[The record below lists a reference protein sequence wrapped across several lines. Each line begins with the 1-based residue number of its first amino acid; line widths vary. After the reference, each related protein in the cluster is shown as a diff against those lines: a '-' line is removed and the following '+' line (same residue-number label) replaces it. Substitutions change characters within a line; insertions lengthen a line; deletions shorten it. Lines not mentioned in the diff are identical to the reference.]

1 MLSQD
6 QCEAQSMPPRPIRP
20 LIQRGNYLFEV
31 LKMGNVCISDHVI
44 ICYRSYIIKV
54 CNLLVFGNQTLKP
67 KIHSSVWDTNFF
79 ENYSGSLFPFWNKKK
94 EKKIQEENY
103 CSVDQIYVFFE
114 STNSKWNYYCFEKT
128 QTMAAL

>member
-1 MLSQD
+1 
-6 QCEAQSMPPRPIRP
+6 
-20 LIQRGNYLFEV
+20 
-31 LKMGNVCISDHVI
+31 MGNVCISDHVI

-94 EKKIQEENY
+94 IEKKYRRKIIA
-103 CSVDQIYVFFE
+103 V
-114 STNSKWNYYCFEKT
+114 
-128 QTMAAL
+128 